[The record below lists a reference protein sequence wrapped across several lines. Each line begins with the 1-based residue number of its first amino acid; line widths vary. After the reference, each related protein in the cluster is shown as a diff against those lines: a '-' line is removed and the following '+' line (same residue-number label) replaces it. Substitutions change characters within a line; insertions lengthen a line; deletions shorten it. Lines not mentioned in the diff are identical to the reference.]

1 LFLFAEYL
9 LLQEIDI
16 FCEQLFPSRVTIYR
30 REASQKIFSGGA
42 RKEIRITLQEGLVF
56 MKRFRDRNIS
66 QKLLLGF
73 LSMVV
78 FMVIV
83 GVVGAYGMIQINN
96 MDTYLYESQTAPI
109 EDIYDANSSL
119 ALIRSE
125 ARGGMIYA
133 GDPQKV
139 DEYYQKYLKE
149 KKDYDEAIARYRKT
163 MYLPESVKM
172 YEETSKMIETVFV
185 PALEKSFASAKAGDR
200 DAAVSAIVDITDDM
214 NTIYGNHEKMVEAR
228 MEEAKRTSDSNTFVA
243 MILLA
248 VLIAVNVV
256 GAIGAIF
263 LGRKISQSICV
274 PIGRV
279 ADAAGDIALGR
290 IDVDLSDVNSKDE
303 TGMLATAFVEM
314 LEGIR
319 KQVTV
324 AELIRNGDFT
334 QPVPLRSNEDVLG
347 LSLQKI
353 EDDLS
358 STLHTIRAAA
368 DQVNTGSEQVSAAA
382 QALSSGATEQAA
394 SVEELNASIVSV
406 AQQAEQNAISVKKA
420 MDYVNEAGKGI
431 LEGNKCM
438 QELNQAMREIGD
450 SSHEISRI
458 TKLVEDIAFQT
469 NILALNAAVEAA
481 RAGSAGK
488 GFAVVA
494 DEVRNLAAKSAQ
506 AANQTTQL
514 IQKSVSTVSQGEQLA
529 EETLKILITV
539 EEKAQMVDQSIREVE
554 ASSSAQAA
562 AIEQIN
568 SGLSQVSAVIQTNA
582 APAEESSASS
592 EELATQ
598 AQALQSEVVKFKLAG
613 VKDWMPMQNGELF
626 L

>member
-1 LFLFAEYL
+1 
-9 LLQEIDI
+9 
-16 FCEQLFPSRVTIYR
+16 
-30 REASQKIFSGGA
+30 
-42 RKEIRITLQEGLVF
+42 

-303 TGMLATAFVEM
+303 TGMLATAFIEM

-324 AELIRNGDFT
+324 AELISNGDFT

-582 APAEESSASS
+582 ATAEESSASS

>member
-1 LFLFAEYL
+1 
-9 LLQEIDI
+9 
-16 FCEQLFPSRVTIYR
+16 
-30 REASQKIFSGGA
+30 
-42 RKEIRITLQEGLVF
+42 
-56 MKRFRDRNIS
+56 MKRFKDMNIS
-66 QKLLLGF
+66 QKLLTGF
-73 LSMVV
+73 LSMAV

-83 GVVGAYGMIQINN
+83 GAVGAYGMIQINN
-96 MDTYLYESQTAPI
+96 MDTYLYEEQTAPL
-109 EDIYDANSSL
+109 EQIYDANSSL

-133 GDPQKV
+133 GNPQKV
-139 DEYYQKYLKE
+139 DEYYQKYLNE
-149 KKDYDEAIARYRKT
+149 KKEYDVAIEKYRKT

-172 YEETSKMIETVFV
+172 YEETSKLIETVFV

-200 DAAVSAIVDITDDM
+200 DEAMNALVDITNEM
-214 NTIYGNHEKMVEAR
+214 NTIYSNHDKMVEAR
-228 MEEAKRTSDSNTFVA
+228 MEEAKRTSDSNTSIALLLLV
-243 MILLA
+243 ILI
-248 VLIAVNVV
+248 VVNVIGV
-256 GAIGAIF
+256 IGAIL
-263 LGRKISQSICV
+263 LGRKISNSICV
-274 PIGRV
+274 PISRV

-290 IDVDLSDVNSKDE
+290 VDIDLSDVNSKDE
-303 TGMLATAFVEM
+303 TGLLAAAFTEM

-319 KQVTV
+319 KQVKV
-324 AELIRNGDFT
+324 AELISNGDFT

-358 STLHTIRAAA
+358 STLHIIRAAA
-368 DQVNTGSEQVSAAA
+368 DQVNSGSEQVSAAA

-394 SVEELNASIVSV
+394 SIEELNASIVSV

-420 MDYVNEAGKGI
+420 MDYVQEAGAGVQ
-431 LEGNKCM
+431 EGNKRM
-438 QELNQAMREIGD
+438 QDLNQAMREIGA
-450 SSHEISRI
+450 SSQEISRI

-506 AANQTTQL
+506 AANQTTEL

-554 ASSSAQAA
+554 ASSSAQAV

-568 SGLSQVSAVIQTNA
+568 DGLSQVSAVIQTNA
-582 APAEESSASS
+582 ATAEESSASS

-613 VKDWMPMQNGELF
+613 AKDWMPMQNGELF

>member
-1 LFLFAEYL
+1 
-9 LLQEIDI
+9 
-16 FCEQLFPSRVTIYR
+16 
-30 REASQKIFSGGA
+30 
-42 RKEIRITLQEGLVF
+42 

-78 FMVIV
+78 FMVVV
-83 GVVGAYGMIQINN
+83 GVVGACGMIQINN
-96 MDTYLYESQTAPI
+96 MDTYLYEEQTAPI

-133 GDPQKV
+133 GDPKKV
-139 DEYYQKYLKE
+139 DEYYQKYLTE
-149 KKDYDEAIARYRKT
+149 KKEYDEAIERYRKT
-163 MYLPESVKM
+163 MYLTESVKM
-172 YEETSKMIETVFV
+172 YDETSKLIETVFV

-200 DAAVSAIVDITDDM
+200 DAAVSAMVDITDDM

-228 MEEAKRTSDSNTFVA
+228 MEEAKRTSDSNTSVA
-243 MILLA
+243 MMLLA

-263 LGRKISQSICV
+263 LGLKISKSICV

-290 IDVDLSDVNSKDE
+290 VDVDLSDVNSKDE
-303 TGMLATAFVEM
+303 TGMLAAAFIEM

-319 KQVTV
+319 KQVKV
-324 AELIRNGDFT
+324 AELISNGDFT

-358 STLHTIRAAA
+358 STLHMIREAA

-420 MDYVNEAGKGI
+420 MDYVSEAGNGI
-431 LEGNKCM
+431 LEGNKRM
-438 QELNQAMREIGD
+438 QELNQAMREIGE
-450 SSHEISRI
+450 SSQEISRI

-506 AANQTTQL
+506 AANQTTEL

-529 EETLKILITV
+529 EEMLKILITV
-539 EEKAQMVDQSIREVE
+539 EEKAQMVDQSVREVE
-554 ASSSAQAA
+554 ASSSAQAT

-568 SGLSQVSAVIQTNA
+568 SGLSQVSAVVQTNA
-582 APAEESSASS
+582 ATAEESSASS

-613 VKDWMPMQNGELF
+613 VKDWMPKQNGELF